1 MIIPRTENTIKCRI
15 LPSPYMTC
23 AYLTID
29 INAEL
34 DELDREEFYRLK
46 KVSNKKQ
53 RDIATRDAEAL
64 AKKLAEQE
72 TEEHGPRGT
81 DTELA
86 ADILNQD
93 GDEDVIF

>member
-1 MIIPRTENTIKCRI
+1 
-15 LPSPYMTC
+15 MTC
-23 AYLTID
+23 AYSMID

-53 RDIATRDAEAL
+53 RDTAIRDAEAL

-72 TEEHGPRGT
+72 TEEHTPEGT

-93 GDEDVIF
+93 EDEDVIF